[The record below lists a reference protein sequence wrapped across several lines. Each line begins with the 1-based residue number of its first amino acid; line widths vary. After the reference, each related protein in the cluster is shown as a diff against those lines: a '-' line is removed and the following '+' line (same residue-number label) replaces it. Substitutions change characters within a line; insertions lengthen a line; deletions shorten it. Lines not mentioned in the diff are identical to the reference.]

1 MKCIE
6 MHSRQSGFTYSAS
19 GPSTRDKEH
28 SNLIKKTA
36 DSRHI
41 YQNWLGKDLHRRH
54 LLIKYYTR
62 KHLI

>member
-1 MKCIE
+1 MNAIVNKYYQPEMKCIE

-19 GPSTRDKEH
+19 GPSTRDKEQ

-41 YQNWLGKDLHRRH
+41 YQN
-54 LLIKYYTR
+54 
-62 KHLI
+62 